1 MAAQAVAALMPWAI
15 SLSKSEPNASVPINM
30 LMRLPARTCAQAA
43 FQTIFKRASL

>member
-15 SLSKSEPNASVPINM
+15 SLSKCEPNASFPINI

-43 FQTIFKRASL
+43 FQTSFKRTSL